1 MGETYSVTAM
11 LSAVDKN
18 FSSVMQKAASQTTSF
33 SDKVKSTM
41 TSVGTAMVT
50 AGTAMGIAGTAITAM
65 GVKSVESFGKFEQEI
80 NKAAVIAGGSSKD
93 IKGLSDEAAKLGSTL
108 PISAQDAAAA
118 MTEMARNGA
127 SVKDLKNDFPPIAR
141 AAASAGEDLSNTAT
155 VVQQSMNLWGGGM
168 KNATKYSAI
177 LTETANKSNATI
189 GDMQQVL
196 ADVGG
201 TATNMG
207 MSLSDVATA
216 AGIMTN
222 SGIPAAQAAQELNHA
237 LLAMEAPSNVAR
249 KEMEALGLKFSDANG
264 KAKPLPTILR
274 EVAKA
279 TDGMGDAQKAAALK
293 AMFGTAGM
301 NAMMPLL
308 KSVNGQAKSGNTD
321 WNTFAAALDK
331 AGGSYQKAS
340 KYLQGSTD
348 QMQKNV
354 GSQIDQLKDSFT
366 SLSLAANQSSSKGI
380 QQFLIKLQDLL
391 GHLTTSNDK
400 LSVFVRNMIA
410 LAPVLGPVL
419 LAFGALTIVIGKVI
433 SSAQAIASAFS
444 GIGAVLTSPW
454 GIAIVAIAAAG
465 VALWAFFTKTEQ
477 GKAIWQSFSTF
488 LIGLWNAI
496 SPALIATWK
505 ALSAAFAATWQA
517 LVTIIQPIIQ
527 SIITIFTQLAPILVP
542 IIQGLGLILVT
553 TFTGIVTGVAGILQV
568 LLTVI
573 SGTLTVIATVWS
585 SVWNSMRAVVGTI
598 FTVIG
603 TLISTALQVIIGVI
617 KVALALITGNWR
629 GAWNAIKG
637 IASAVW
643 NGIKA
648 IISSVL
654 SAIKTIISSGI
665 NVIKSIWDAGI
676 NALKSVVSAVWN
688 TIKSVFSAGV
698 AFIKSAVH
706 VDLGA
711 AGEAIMN
718 SLLNGLKQAWEG
730 VKSFVGG
737 IAGWIKSHKGPIS
750 YDRRLLIPHGE
761 AIMLGFNEG
770 LMKQFSN
777 VQSNVSAMAGKLAD
791 SMQISMPAIDTT
803 QMDSSLNR
811 LSSLSSAALSG
822 SFNGSVS
829 LEDTTVSQQNNA
841 LLRRIADK
849 DTNLYMDS
857 DTLVGT
863 TSDKF
868 NGQLGATSNND
879 ERWGW

>member
-1 MGETYSVTAM
+1 MAESYNVTAI
-11 LSAVDKN
+11 LSAIDKN
-18 FSSVMQKAASQTTSF
+18 FSEVMKKAADQTASF
-33 SDKVKSTM
+33 SQKVGAVTSGVGKSM
-41 TSVGTAMVT
+41 AVIGGAVT
-50 AGTAMGIAGTAITAM
+50 ALGI
-65 GVKSVESFGKFEQEI
+65 KSVESFGAFEQEI

-108 PISAQDAAAA
+108 PISAQDAADA

-127 SVKDLKNDFPPIAR
+127 SVKDLKNDFPPIAQ

-155 VVQQSMNLWGGGM
+155 VVQQAMNLWGGGM

-177 LTETANKSNATI
+177 LTETANKSNASI

-222 SGIPAAQAAQELNHA
+222 SGIPAAQGAQELNHA
-237 LLAMEAPSNVAR
+237 LLAMEAPSSVAS
-249 KEMEALGLKFSDANG
+249 KEMAALGLKFSDASG
-264 KAKPLPTILR
+264 KAKPLSTILK

-279 TDGMGDAQKAAALK
+279 TDSMGDSQKSAALK

-301 NAMMPLL
+301 NAMIPLL
-308 KSVNGQAKSGNTD
+308 KSVNGEAKSGNTD
-321 WNTFAAALDK
+321 WKTFAGALEA
-331 AGGSYQKAS
+331 AGGSYAKAS
-340 KYLQGSTD
+340 KYLNGSTN

-354 GSQIDQLKDSFT
+354 GSQLDQLKDSFG
-366 SLSLAANQSSSKGI
+366 SLTIAANQTSSQGI
-380 QQFLIKLQDLL
+380 QNLLIKLQNLV
-391 GHLTTSNDK
+391 GFLTNSNSK
-400 LSVFVRNMIA
+400 VAEFTRGLIA
-410 LAPVLGPVL
+410 TAPVLGPVI
-419 LAFGALTIVIGKVI
+419 LAFGALIIVIGKLI
-433 SSAQAIASAFS
+433 SSTQAIASAFS

-454 GIAIVAIAAAG
+454 FIAIASIAAAG

-496 SPALIATWK
+496 SPALIATWN
-505 ALSAAFAATWQA
+505 ALSVAFAATWQA

-585 SVWNSMRAVVGTI
+585 AVWNSMSAVVGTI

-617 KVALALITGNWR
+617 TVALDLITGNWS

-643 NGIKA
+643 NGIKT

-654 SAIKTIISSGI
+654 STIKTIIMSGVS
-665 NVIKSIWDAGI
+665 VIKAIWNAGI
-676 NALKSVVSAVWN
+676 NALKAVVTAVWN
-688 TIKSVFSAGV
+688 SIKAVFNTGV
-698 AFIKSAVH
+698 AFIKSVVH
-706 VDLGA
+706 IDLGKE
-711 AGEAIMN
+711 GEAIMN
-718 SLLNGLKQAWEG
+718 SFLNGLKRIWTS
-730 VKSFVGG
+730 VKDFVGG
-737 IAGWIKSHKGPIS
+737 IGSWIKQHKGPIS
-750 YDRRLLIPHGE
+750 YDRRLLIPHGK

-777 VQSNVSAMAGKLAD
+777 VQSNVSAMAGQVAD
-791 SMQISMPAIDTT
+791 SMQFMMPSIDASK
-803 QMDSSLNR
+803 MNAGLNR
-811 LSSLSSAALSG
+811 IKSLSSTTFGTDFSGTVALQDS
-822 SFNGSVS
+822 
-829 LEDTTVSQQNNA
+829 TVGQQNNL
-841 LLRRIADK
+841 LLRKIANKQQAIYLDG
-849 DTNLYMDS
+849 DV
-857 DTLVGT
+857 LVGRT
-863 TSDKF
+863 YTRTDSA
-868 NGQLGATSNND
+868 LGNHADLN
-879 ERWGW
+879 ERWGR